1 MTISG
6 SPHPKRPPASD
17 HRPARLPSLL
27 VGIGMGGFV
36 DGIVLHQ
43 MLQWHHMLTDT
54 GEHPATTLSG
64 LEANTVADGVFH
76 AATWLFVLTGVTL
89 AVRAWQQG
97 RLAPAPSTHLGMLL
111 AGWGL
116 FNVVE
121 GVIDHLVLGVHHVR
135 DDLGGP
141 LSWDIGFV
149 GLGILQVVVGLAVAR
164 RRPVATTAQAP
175 VTR

>member
-1 MTISG
+1 MTIAGHDASQGARSSG
-6 SPHPKRPPASD
+6 D
-17 HRPARLPSLL
+17 RPAWLPSLL
-27 VGIGMGGFV
+27 LGIGMGGFV

-54 GEHPATTLSG
+54 GEHPAGTLSG
-64 LEANTVADGVFH
+64 LQANTVADGVFH
-76 AATWLFVLTGVTL
+76 AATWLLVITAVTL
-89 AVRAWQQG
+89 AVRAWRSG

-111 AGWGL
+111 AGWGI

-121 GVIDHLVLGVHHVR
+121 GVIDHFLLGVHHVR

-149 GLGILQVVVGLAVAR
+149 VLGVLQVLAGVALAR
-164 RRPVATTAQAP
+164 RRPAVTTTP
-175 VTR
+175 SP